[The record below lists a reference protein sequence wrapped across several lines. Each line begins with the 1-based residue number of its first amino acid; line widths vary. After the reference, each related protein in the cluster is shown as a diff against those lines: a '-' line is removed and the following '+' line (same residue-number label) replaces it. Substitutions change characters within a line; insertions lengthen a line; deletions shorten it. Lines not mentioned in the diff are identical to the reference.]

1 MTLTE
6 LRYAVAL
13 AREGHFGRAAESC
26 CVSQPTLS
34 HGIRRL
40 EDELGL
46 QLFERRP
53 REISVTTAGRAV
65 IEQARQT
72 LEAAERVRSV
82 AQAAG
87 DVMAG
92 ELRVGAIFTVGP
104 YLLPDLI
111 PRLRELAPEMPLLL
125 EENYTATLAR
135 RLLEG
140 QLDCALIS
148 QPFSENGIEV
158 LDLYTEG
165 FSVLAPPD
173 HALAAGES
181 IDGGD
186 LEGESV
192 LLLGDG
198 HCFRDQV
205 LSACPECRPSANQ
218 HARIVEGTS
227 LETIRQMVMSG
238 LGISVFPDTA
248 LAGEE
253 RPLTAVRPFRGP
265 SPRRTIS
272 VAWRRGYPREAAVRA
287 LAQAIRDRPP
297 PGAHP
302 LHPETAATAVD

>member
-13 AREGHFGRAAESC
+13 AREGHFGRAAERC
-26 CVSQPTLS
+26 YVSQPTLS

-40 EDELGL
+40 EEELGL

-53 REISVTTAGRAV
+53 REISVTTAGRAI
-65 IEQARQT
+65 IEQARQA
-72 LEAAERVRSV
+72 LEAADRVKTV

-87 DVMAG
+87 DVMTG

-104 YLLPDLI
+104 YLLPHLI

-140 QLDCALIS
+140 QLDCALVS
-148 QPFSENGIEV
+148 QPFSENGLEIE
-158 LDLYTEG
+158 DLYSEG
-165 FSVLAPPD
+165 FSVLTPGQHP
-173 HALAAGES
+173 LAEAAS

-218 HARIVEGTS
+218 HARIIEGTS

-248 LAGEE
+248 LAGEQ
-253 RPLTAVRPFRGP
+253 RPLTAIRPFRGA
-265 SPRRTIS
+265 SPRRTVS

-287 LAQAIRDRPP
+287 LAEAIRRRPP
-297 PGAHP
+297 PGAEP
-302 LHPETAATAVD
+302 LAPEERAS